1 MATRR
6 DNLPKTFRIV
16 ACNRCGSD
24 FQSSGPNHK
33 RCDGCKAEHKRE
45 YERAQRRSKIPRR
58 ATCLRC
64 DAPLPSDIHAHTK
77 YCTSCA
83 GEARKEGAV
92 VRYAAETEKHRAYGR
107 RHYSKHKS
115 GILDR
120 RKSEEW
126 RRGAAKRQ
134 KRRREQSPGYR
145 LHANFSRLI
154 NMALRG
160 GKAGRKWQSLVGY
173 TLDDLRCHLERQ
185 FVKGM
190 TWRNYGEWH
199 VDHIRPRSSFQF
211 TSADD
216 AEFKAC
222 WALTNLQPLWAPDN
236 LSKRDKVLL
245 LL

>member
-1 MATRR
+1 MANRM
-6 DNLPKTFRIV
+6 DNLPKSFRIG
-16 ACNRCGSD
+16 ACARCGGD
-24 FQSSGPNHK
+24 FQQSGPNHK
-33 RCDGCKAEHKRE
+33 RCNSCQAAHKLE
-45 YERAQRRSKIPRR
+45 YERVQRRSKIPRPQ
-58 ATCLRC
+58 ACQHC
-64 DAPLPSDIHAHTK
+64 SGPLPPDVHAHTK
-77 YCTSCA
+77 YCASCA
-83 GEARKEGAV
+83 PKARAEGATK
-92 VRYAAETEKHRAYGR
+92 RYASAPEKHREYGR
-107 RHYSKHKS
+107 RHYSKAKDR
-115 GILDR
+115 ILADRKTEAGR
-120 RKSEEW
+120 RKVADTI
-126 RRGAAKRQ
+126 RRKRH
-134 KRRREQSPGYR
+134 SDPGFR
-145 LHANFSRLI
+145 LHCNISRVISIGL
-154 NMALRG
+154 NG
-160 GKAGRKWQSLVGY
+160 QKAGRKWQSLVGY